1 MRQSMAALL
10 GERVAAEA
18 ESASS
23 ETPEKHRARSS
34 ACNWKLVPNQ
44 NCEGSSHQPRVT
56 AHR

>member
-1 MRQSMAALL
+1 MAALL